1 MSLRRIHPTLT
12 KEMMALQMNSR
23 ETALWLKER
32 DHFLIITH
40 RRPDG
45 DTLGC
50 AAGLASGL
58 IEAGKTAFILY
69 NPEATKRYTTY
80 VQKHWAP
87 EGYTPS
93 YVIAVDIA
101 SPELFPT
108 NAKTYENDIALCI
121 DHHPSNTGY
130 SASTCLDASKSSCG
144 EIIYEILMALSG
156 KVTTETATSLYVAVS
171 TDTGCFAF
179 SNTTANTLR
188 VAAELVD
195 CGAPIGVLNKDLFR
209 RKAKSRIMLEAMI
222 TTSMEFY
229 FDGAVAIA
237 SITRDMLDKTGAGE
251 NEMDDVASIPN
262 GIEEVLVGI
271 TIRELTGPN
280 DCKVSVRTSPIVN
293 ANDLASQFGG
303 GGHAMA
309 AGFSQNVSVTK
320 MKKLLLEALG
330 KIFPLEADA

>member
-1 MSLRRIHPTLT
+1 MLLRTVG
-12 KEMMALQMNSR
+12 KMKKAMNSR

-32 DHFLIITH
+32 DNFLVLTH

-50 AAGLASGL
+50 AAGLVQGL

-87 EGYTPS
+87 DGFIPS

-101 SPELFPT
+101 SPELFPA
-108 NAKTYENDIALCI
+108 NGKPYEKNISLCI

-130 SASTCLDASKSSCG
+130 AAATCLDTAKASCG
-144 EIIYEILMALSG
+144 EVIYEILTALSG
-156 KVTTETATSLYVAVS
+156 GVTTETATSLYVAVS

-179 SNTTANTLR
+179 SNTTSNTLR

-195 CGAPIGVLNKDLFR
+195 AGAPIGELNKDLFR

-222 TTSMEFY
+222 TTGMEFY

-237 SITRDMLDKTGAGE
+237 AITNDMMEKAGAGE

-262 GIEEVLVGI
+262 SIEEVLVGI

-293 ANDLASQFGG
+293 ANELAARFGG

-309 AGFSQNVSVTK
+309 SGFSLNVSIAE
-320 MKKLLLEALG
+320 MKKLLLNALG
-330 KIFPLEADA
+330 EIFPLNTDI

>member
-1 MSLRRIHPTLT
+1 
-12 KEMMALQMNSR
+12 MNIYETSR
-23 ETALWLKER
+23 WLEER
-32 DHFLIITH
+32 DNFLVITH

-50 AAGLASGL
+50 AAGLVQGL

-69 NPEATKRYTTY
+69 NPEATARYTTY

-87 EGYTPS
+87 DDYEPG
-93 YVIAVDIA
+93 YVITVDIA
-101 SPELFPT
+101 SPELFPA
-108 NAKTYENDIALCI
+108 NANAYARDIALCI

-130 SASTCLDASKSSCG
+130 AGQTCLDTEKSSCG
-144 EIIYEILMALSG
+144 EIIYTLLMALNG
-156 KVTTETATSLYVAVS
+156 KIGTETASSLYVAVS

-195 CGAPIGVLNKDLFR
+195 AGAPIGEINKDLFR
-209 RKAKSRIMLEAMI
+209 KKAKSRILLEAMI
-222 TTSMEFY
+222 TSGMAFY

-237 SITRDMLDKTGAGE
+237 TITRDMLQQTGAGE

-262 GIEEVLVGI
+262 SIEEVVVGI
-271 TIRELTGPN
+271 TIRELTGPS
-280 DCKVSVRTSPIVN
+280 DCKVSVRTLPIVN
-293 ANDLASQFGG
+293 ANDLAARFGG

-309 AGFSQNVSVTK
+309 AGFSLDVSVEA

-330 KIFPLEADA
+330 EIFPLKTDR

>member
-1 MSLRRIHPTLT
+1 MIPKQLKRKI
-12 KEMMALQMNSR
+12 QMNSR

-69 NPEATKRYTTY
+69 NPEATARYTTY

-87 EGYTPS
+87 DGYTPS
-93 YVIAVDIA
+93 HVIAVDIA
-101 SPELFPT
+101 SPGLFPG
-108 NAKTYENDIALCI
+108 NAKVYESDMALCI

-130 SASTCLDASKSSCG
+130 AKRTCLDTTKSSCG
-144 EIIYEILMALSG
+144 EIIYEILMALGG
-156 KVTTETATSLYVAVS
+156 KISAETATSLYVAVS

-195 CGAPIGVLNKDLFR
+195 SGAPIGLLNKELFR
-209 RKAKSRIMLEAMI
+209 KKARSRIMLEALI
-222 TTSMEFY
+222 TTGLEFY

-237 SITRDMLDKTGAGE
+237 AITRDMLDKTGAGE

-262 GIEEVLVGI
+262 AIEEVIVGI

-293 ANDLASQFGG
+293 ANELAAKFGG

-309 AGFSQNVSVTK
+309 SGFTQSVSVSE
-320 MKKLLLEALG
+320 MKKLLLDELS
-330 KIFPLEADA
+330 KIFPLKADQ